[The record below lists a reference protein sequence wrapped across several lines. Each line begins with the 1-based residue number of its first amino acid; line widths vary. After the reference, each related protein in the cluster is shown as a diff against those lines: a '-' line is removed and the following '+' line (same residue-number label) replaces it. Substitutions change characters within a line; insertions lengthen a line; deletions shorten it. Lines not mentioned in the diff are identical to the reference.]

1 MELKDLK
8 GLGSVTLQHLQEN
21 GVYTIADLI
30 MLEPKEYLNLELT
43 NEIKENKALY
53 YVENIK
59 IAKVNKISN
68 KVIQIIFLG
77 KIKTQVY
84 RFIVYSK
91 EYLLYSLKGNI
102 YIYGKYLKDK
112 NYFLVDKIYNK
123 KPQPIKV
130 IYNLKGIIDTNLSKI
145 IFRAFTHIN
154 PPSDKLPLELVN
166 KYKLLPY
173 KDYLLKKHFPKD
185 EKDIIEVTRRHIY
198 VNFFKRSFAYNLL
211 SLNNLR
217 QKKEKIF
224 DFDLIDKFINNL
236 PFTLTKDQKEVTNLI
251 LTELK
256 SNKRI
261 NRLVEGDVGSG
272 KTIVAIIAA
281 YASMLA
287 FYQVAFLVPTILLA
301 EQHYN
306 EAKKYLKDVYLLT
319 SELKNKDKEKII
331 NLIITNK
338 PCLIIGTHSLLN
350 DKINFANLGLVI
362 IDEQQR
368 FGVKQRSILQKK
380 YPLADT
386 IYFTATPIPRTLALT
401 SYAGLDLSLI
411 KTKPVNRGNVKT
423 YIVDMLNLDNM
434 FNVCQNKIQM
444 AEQIYVVCPL
454 IETDDNNL
462 FSTNSAYELFKNKLK
477 ARYGIIHGKMKDRD
491 KIAILNKFNNKEI
504 DVLIATTII
513 EVGINVPS
521 ASCMVVLD
529 ADRYGLSE
537 LHQLRG
543 RVSRSNLDADVFL
556 VTYDTSNERLKIL
569 EKVNDGF
576 ILAEED
582 LRLRGPGELLSREQS
597 GFVNI
602 IKTDLDKKIYDIA
615 SIDGKKYALEYYQK
629 QEKNYDLLDKIKS
642 YEFENN

>member
-102 YIYGKYLKDK
+102 YIYAKYLKDK

-217 QKKEKIF
+217 QKRKRF
-224 DFDLIDKFINNL
+224 
-236 PFTLTKDQKEVTNLI
+236 LI
-251 LTELK
+251 L
-256 SNKRI
+256 I
-261 NRLVEGDVGSG
+261 
-272 KTIVAIIAA
+272 
-281 YASMLA
+281 
-287 FYQVAFLVPTILLA
+287 
-301 EQHYN
+301 
-306 EAKKYLKDVYLLT
+306 
-319 SELKNKDKEKII
+319 
-331 NLIITNK
+331 
-338 PCLIIGTHSLLN
+338 
-350 DKINFANLGLVI
+350 
-362 IDEQQR
+362 
-368 FGVKQRSILQKK
+368 
-380 YPLADT
+380 
-386 IYFTATPIPRTLALT
+386 
-401 SYAGLDLSLI
+401 
-411 KTKPVNRGNVKT
+411 
-423 YIVDMLNLDNM
+423 
-434 FNVCQNKIQM
+434 
-444 AEQIYVVCPL
+444 
-454 IETDDNNL
+454 
-462 FSTNSAYELFKNKLK
+462 
-477 ARYGIIHGKMKDRD
+477 
-491 KIAILNKFNNKEI
+491 
-504 DVLIATTII
+504 
-513 EVGINVPS
+513 
-521 ASCMVVLD
+521 
-529 ADRYGLSE
+529 
-537 LHQLRG
+537 
-543 RVSRSNLDADVFL
+543 
-556 VTYDTSNERLKIL
+556 
-569 EKVNDGF
+569 
-576 ILAEED
+576 
-582 LRLRGPGELLSREQS
+582 
-597 GFVNI
+597 
-602 IKTDLDKKIYDIA
+602 
-615 SIDGKKYALEYYQK
+615 
-629 QEKNYDLLDKIKS
+629 
-642 YEFENN
+642 